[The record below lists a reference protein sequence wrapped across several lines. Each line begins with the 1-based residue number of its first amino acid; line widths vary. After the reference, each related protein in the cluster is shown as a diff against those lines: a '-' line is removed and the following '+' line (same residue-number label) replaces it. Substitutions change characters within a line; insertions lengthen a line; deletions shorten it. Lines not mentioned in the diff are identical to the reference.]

1 MVISKLAKKKEK
13 QWIAGAFCFSGRP
26 DPTWPVNNKKLVK
39 QLEKIWNS
47 LEPLSDEIPPSPPIL
62 GYRGC
67 FVRDNNSHREWAVYN
82 KAVTLEIDG
91 GNSETRLDRQGTFEK
106 LVLSS
111 APKGVLPAFCFKQ
124 QQ

>member
-13 QWIAGAFCFSGRP
+13 WIAGAFCFSGRP
-26 DPTWPVNNKKLVK
+26 DPTWPVNKKLMK

-47 LEPLSDEIPPSPPIL
+47 LEPLSDEIPPSPNL

-67 FVRDNNSHREWAVYN
+67 FVIDNNIHREWSVYDRAV
-82 KAVTLEIDG
+82 KLETD

-106 LVLSS
+106 LLLSS
-111 APKGVLPAFCFKQ
+111 APKGVLPAFCFEQ
-124 QQ
+124 R